1 MRLLLSGYYGF
12 GNLGD
17 EALLEITTQELRRR
31 HPSLVIDVLSQTPAE
46 TARRYGIEATARADI
61 SAVRAAI
68 ARADLVL
75 SGGGGLLQNAT
86 SSRSLLYYGGI
97 VRAAIRAG
105 KPTAVFAQSI
115 GPLDRLGRFIV
126 RKTCTGLTRATV
138 RDAASRALLYE
149 LVPKVPVE
157 LAADPVWMMEQ
168 TAAGDLE
175 AEGLGA
181 GSDPLA
187 VVSIRKIPAFER
199 GVRAMAAA
207 VDRLAERG
215 FHVAFLPLGGASDAE
230 ASTTIIRAC
239 SSAPVLLP
247 AFPLEKAARVIARA
261 QVLIG
266 MRLHALIIAAR
277 LGVPFLSI
285 PYDPK
290 VSALC
295 EELAWPLAP
304 LWEPLKRGSGSD
316 TIAVGA
322 LVDRLCDER
331 EVLRS
336 HLSAQL
342 PRMRA
347 LAQRNFEVVD
357 ELLV

>member
-1 MRLLLSGYYGF
+1 MR
-12 GNLGD
+12 
-17 EALLEITTQELRRR
+17 ELRRR
-31 HPSLVIDVLSQTPAE
+31 HPSLAIDVLSQTPAE
-46 TARRYGIEATARADI
+46 TARRYGVEATARADI
-61 SAVRAAI
+61 PAVRGAI
-68 ARADLVL
+68 DRADIVL

-86 SSRSLLYYGGI
+86 SSRSLLYYSGI
-97 VRAAIRAG
+97 IRAAIRAG
-105 KPTAVFAQSI
+105 KPTLIFAQSI

-126 RKTCTGLTRATV
+126 RKTCSGLTRATV
-138 RDAASRALLYE
+138 RDEVSRALLQE

-157 LAADPVWMMEQ
+157 LTADPVWMLEQ
-168 TAAGDLE
+168 GRADDDLA
-175 AEGLGA
+175 AEGLGP

-187 VVSIRKIPAFER
+187 IVCVRKIPAFER

-207 VDRLAERG
+207 VDRLGERG
-215 FHVAFLPLGGASDAE
+215 FHVAFLPLGGASDAD

-247 AFPLEKAARVIARA
+247 AFALEKAALAIGRA
-261 QVLIG
+261 SVLVG

-290 VSALC
+290 VSALTK
-295 EELAWPLAP
+295 ELAWPLPP
-304 LWEPLKRGSGSD
+304 LWEPLKRASGND
-316 TIAVGA
+316 IPAVHA

-331 EVLRS
+331 EGLRS
-336 HLSAQL
+336 HLGSQL
-342 PRMRA
+342 PRMLA

-357 ELLV
+357 ELLA

>member
-1 MRLLLSGYYGF
+1 M
-12 GNLGD
+12 
-17 EALLEITTQELRRR
+17 LEITTRELRRR
-31 HPSLVIDVLSQTPAE
+31 HPSLVIEVLSQTPDE
-46 TARRYGIEATARADI
+46 TARQYGVEATPRADI
-61 SAVRAAI
+61 AAVREAI
-68 ARADLVL
+68 ARADIVL

-86 SSRSLLYYGGI
+86 SSRSLLYYSGI
-97 VRAAIRAG
+97 VRAAIRTG
-105 KPTAVFAQSI
+105 KPTLIFAQSI

-126 RKTCTGLTRATV
+126 RKTCGGLTRATV
-138 RDAASRALLYE
+138 RDEASRALLHE

-157 LAADPVWMMEQ
+157 LTADPVWMLEPS
-168 TAAGDLE
+168 AVADDLA
-175 AEGLGA
+175 AEGLGP

-187 VVSIRKIPAFER
+187 IVCVRKIPAFER

-247 AFPLEKAARVIARA
+247 TFPLEKATHAIGRA
-261 QVLIG
+261 SVLVG

-277 LGVPFLSI
+277 LGVPFLAI

-290 VSALC
+290 VSALTQ
-295 EELAWPLAP
+295 ELAWPLAP
-304 LWEPLKRGSGSD
+304 LWDPLKRGSGNDS
-316 TIAVGA
+316 AALNA

-331 EVLRS
+331 ELLRS
-336 HLSAQL
+336 HLGSQL

-357 ELLV
+357 ELLT